1 MADAKSYNSIHR
13 WARIAPRKARLVAD
27 LVRGMP
33 VNDAIAVLEN
43 HPRRGAK
50 LLHKVLKSALANAS
64 NALDVDLNALVVSE
78 AQVDM
83 RRLLGGR
90 QRWRPRAMGRAT
102 PIRKRTSHLRVAL
115 TESSEL
121 KSRRSKR
128 KAAKK
133 DAPAKPQAE
142 EVATEQVAT
151 QQSDAGGE
159 E

>member
-1 MADAKSYNSIHR
+1 MADAKSYRSIHR

-50 LLHKVLKSALANAS
+50 LLHKVLKSALSNAS
-64 NALDVDLNALVVSE
+64 NDLDVDLNALVVSE

-83 RRLLGGR
+83 GPLLGGR

-115 TESSEL
+115 TESSDL

-133 DAPAKPQAE
+133 DAPAKPQAD
-142 EVATEQVAT
+142 EVSAEQVAT
-151 QQSDAGGE
+151 QQSGAGGE